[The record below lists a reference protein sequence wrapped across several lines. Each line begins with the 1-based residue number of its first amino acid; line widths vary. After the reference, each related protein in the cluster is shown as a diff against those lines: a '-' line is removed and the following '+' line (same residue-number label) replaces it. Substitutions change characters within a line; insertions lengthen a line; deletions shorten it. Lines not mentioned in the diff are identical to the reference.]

1 MAQEQQI
8 SNGMNRTIRAIIG
21 VILVL
26 AITFSVISI
35 CQNIGKSLKVDVTDQ
50 KLYTLSDGTK
60 AILAKLNQPVKIK
73 LYYTKTAALKGPDQI
88 KYFNNYYEF
97 VRALLE
103 EYAAA
108 AGGMVDLQI
117 IDPRPFSDDELQA
130 LRYGLRRFSITE
142 EENFFFGLVLQTQ
155 FGVEKVIP
163 FFSPDRQD
171 FIEYDISYLIDTA
184 ITRQKTR
191 VGILSP
197 LPVMGED
204 VSGYMAQMMRMQGQ
218 QPAPAWTFVEQLRQ
232 QYEVKNVAS
241 DANDIKDVDILL
253 VIHPKNLSK
262 ETLFAIDQFILK
274 GGRTI
279 ICIDPYCVVD
289 QQGRQEM
296 QTGASGSAGSNL
308 APFLLTWGLKMPAN
322 TFAGDRGLAL
332 RTSLTI
338 NQRPEKIIGFLNLT
352 GSECFN
358 TDTVI
363 TAKLNAVRVLFA
375 GVLREA
381 AEPNEKEQSQIERT
395 ALITTTNRGNSWS
408 VSSPFELMIPDSSM
422 LMKKFIDGTEPVA
435 MGYLVTGKFKSSFPE
450 GIEIETGPE
459 DPNEPEKTKK
469 RITGLTEAEDNCAVV
484 VFADVD
490 FISDMLAYRD
500 FFFGKTALGDNS
512 ALLMNAIDELRGSSD
527 LISIRSRGNFRRPF
541 IVVDEIERQA
551 EAETAEEEAKINAEI
566 AGFQKE
572 LKSILAS
579 AKEGEEEIIGSSI
592 LQKKSILELKI
603 HQAQRQLRQVKM
615 KRRERIEHL
624 GNILRNF
631 NILVAP
637 VVILIIAITLGVR
650 RSVRKRHYISH
661 ASDA

>member
-308 APFLLTWGLKMPAN
+308 APFLRTWGLKMPAN

-527 LISIRSRGNFRRPF
+527 LFSIRSRGNFRRPF